1 MRNVKAGTCPCLQN
15 QPHFMDKS
23 VFGRDDPHSPPL
35 VGVIRGPT
43 EHHQRPLSMS
53 QVDRRQR
60 SGVRYRG
67 NNLCK
72 SKDSNYSIDAENAH
86 CARYAKQYHP
96 TEIIMR
102 IVCKALNPPKNAD
115 AEETNVETPFPPL
128 FHVPYRVFHSMLQC
142 ACCHNRTFD
151 RIDFSS
157 LPACALRYSL
167 KLRQTEMT
175 AEHAG

>member
-1 MRNVKAGTCPCLQN
+1 
-15 QPHFMDKS
+15 
-23 VFGRDDPHSPPL
+23 
-35 VGVIRGPT
+35 
-43 EHHQRPLSMS
+43 
-53 QVDRRQR
+53 
-60 SGVRYRG
+60 
-67 NNLCK
+67 
-72 SKDSNYSIDAENAH
+72 
-86 CARYAKQYHP
+86 
-96 TEIIMR
+96 MR
-102 IVCKALNPPKNAD
+102 IVCKALTPPKNAD